1 MKSQTTLKNKT
12 RRTSKNS
19 NVEYPHLIKTKG
31 KTPSKKNDT
40 WNAKKAF
47 KKELEGKI
55 FRRTYKT
62 GSLQNNRRTFKSN
75 ITTKR
80 ATAPTKLNT
89 KKSLELF
96 PLESCDNINV
106 LKTHKLNGGSFGS
119 ILKLEGLNISVLV
132 KKMFK
137 SINPERKK
145 EVIKISKTL
154 NLFPSQSDVKKIGLL
169 PECVNKFYKD
179 TEGNEYFF
187 MRLLDPLLN
196 QPFLGINR
204 FIVPLLKQTEK
215 LKKGKIITGDI
226 KYDNII
232 WDSKNNKACF
242 IDPDGFFFKDKNPGI
257 VVTIHMLPPFLP
269 QLINGQ
275 NQLDIF
281 NAPSYLKKDQHI
293 YKKYDL
299 YKLAIYQVM
308 VSYLEYIIRFNS
320 NDKINLLNSGLP
332 LWKFDEAIAYLMDRG
347 MIDRTVSYGN
357 KLDKFCQELS
367 RYFTNAL
374 LNKDL
379 EDYNNE
385 HQLKD
390 KEIYDIFLS
399 IFHKILEVNDE
410 SVSISNI
417 IKKIKKIH
425 KISNNTKSV
434 NSKTSKRI
442 NTRSRK
448 NKQKNPRRT
457 LFNM

>member
-1 MKSQTTLKNKT
+1 MSYKTSLRNNT
-12 RRTSKNS
+12 RRKTLS
-19 NVEYPHLIKTKG
+19 NNMNLEYPT
-31 KTPSKKNDT
+31 KKNDI
-40 WNAKKAF
+40 WNTKKAF
-47 KKELEGKI
+47 KTELEGKT
-55 FRRTYKT
+55 FRRTYKM
-62 GSLQNNRRTFKSN
+62 GSLQNNRRTYKSK
-75 ITTKR
+75 TTPKR

-137 SINPERKK
+137 SMEPERKK

-154 NLFPSQSDVKKIGLL
+154 NLFPSHSDIKKIGMS

-179 TEGNEYFF
+179 KEGNEYFF

-196 QPFLGINR
+196 QPFLDINR
-204 FIVPLLKQTEK
+204 FIVPLLKQTQK
-215 LKKGKIITGDI
+215 LKKGKIVTGDI

-242 IDPDGFFFKDKNPGI
+242 IDPDGFFYNDKQPGL
-257 VVTIHMLPPFLP
+257 VVTTHMLSPFLP
-269 QLINGQ
+269 QLINGK
-275 NQLDIF
+275 NQLDLF
-281 NAPSYLKKDQHI
+281 NLPKYFPDEMKKIIKQ
-293 YKKYDL
+293 YDL
-299 YKLAIYQVM
+299 YKLAIYQVL

-320 NDKINLLNSGLP
+320 QDKINLVEANLP
-332 LWKFDEAIAYLMDRG
+332 LWKFNEAVAYIMNRG
-347 MIDRTVSYGN
+347 MIDRTLIPGN

-385 HQLKD
+385 PQLKD

-417 IKKIKKIH
+417 IKKIKKIQ

-434 NSKTSKRI
+434 NSKTSKR
-442 NTRSRK
+442 R
-448 NKQKNPRRT
+448 NKTPNKTTKKNPRRT
-457 LFNM
+457 LFN